1 MTNTELLRDAIKR
14 RGLKI
19 GWIAEQMGI
28 APWSFTRKMT
38 NVTEFTG
45 REIQLCSALLGIGKR
60 ERNAIFFAK
69 NVEDDSTRRE
79 A

>member
-1 MTNTELLRDAIKR
+1 MTDTERLREAIKQ

-19 GWIAEQMGI
+19 GWIAEQMGL
-28 APWSFTRKMT
+28 APWSFTRKMN
-38 NVTEFTG
+38 NVTDFTA

-69 NVEDDSTRRE
+69 DVEDVSTRRE

>member
-1 MTNTELLRDAIKR
+1 MTDTERLREAIKR

-38 NVTEFTG
+38 NASGFTA

-69 NVEDDSTRRE
+69 DVEDDSTRKE